1 MRAVATCACG
11 YKVILRCGCAL
22 FMCECG
28 CRCGQKINMLKL
40 QVRVRLNKNGAL
52 VGGGTVPISFIFLAD
67 AVFQRCEFGL

>member
-11 YKVILRCGCAL
+11 YKVLLRCACAV

-28 CRCGQKINMLKL
+28 CRCGLKINMLKL
-40 QVRVRLNKNGAL
+40 QVRVWLYKNGAL
-52 VGGGTVPISFIFLAD
+52 ASGDAVSISFIFLAG